1 MEFKE
6 VEQKAYKRLHWRDAK
21 TRRVVYP
28 PEFDLFPFYE
38 NWLP

>member
-1 MEFKE
+1 MEFEE
-6 VEQKAYKRLHWRDAK
+6 VEQKAYKILHWRDAK

-28 PEFDLFPFYE
+28 LEFDLFPFYE